1 MEKSSLW
8 YNYSMGKKRRS
19 RQFKSNSQVIDIN
32 EARAKRLEKRRA
44 ERAKEEEKARQAAKK
59 KSRGNTAI
67 RNQKRR
73 RFLLIGLIVVLIIGV
88 IIFSLGNVI
97 KLKKE
102 QHEVLKQQEQLLEE
116 KKALEKTL
124 ENISD
129 RESIEEQAR
138 NQLRMI
144 KPGEVLYMFPEEITE
159 KDITQESEDKQEDK

>member
-102 QHEVLKQQEQLLEE
+102 Q
-116 KKALEKTL
+116 LEKYPKL
-124 ENISD
+124 
-129 RESIEEQAR
+129 Q
-138 NQLRMI
+138 
-144 KPGEVLYMFPEEITE
+144 KITVKVE
-159 KDITQESEDKQEDK
+159 AE